1 MKRLFEKLS
10 MCFIMLIVA
19 ATVSSCD
26 YVKQTKSEI
35 RHDDSLMV
43 TNMMREI
50 DNPTFT
56 DYSDAIE
63 YQRSEGQWRHQDSV
77 FFSIPEKVV
86 RDVVSVLEKS
96 GKPVTKMSISNEF
109 EMNKHVYMNLPDKP
123 DSYQAITPPDVPNTE
138 VVDTIIDG
146 KHVQVIQSSSTN
158 IMPKEDQ
165 P

>member
-10 MCFIMLIVA
+10 MCLIMLIVA

-63 YQRSEGQWRHQDSV
+63 FQRSEGQWRHQDSV
-77 FFSIPEKVV
+77 FFSIPEKVM

-109 EMNKHVYMNLPDKP
+109 EMNKHVYMNLPDKS
-123 DSYQAITPPDVPNTE
+123 DLYQAITPPDVPNTE
-138 VVDTIIDG
+138 VVDTIING

-165 P
+165 L

>member
-56 DYSDAIE
+56 DC
-63 YQRSEGQWRHQDSV
+63 
-77 FFSIPEKVV
+77 
-86 RDVVSVLEKS
+86 
-96 GKPVTKMSISNEF
+96 T
-109 EMNKHVYMNLPDKP
+109 
-123 DSYQAITPPDVPNTE
+123 
-138 VVDTIIDG
+138 DTL
-146 KHVQVIQSSSTN
+146 
-158 IMPKEDQ
+158 
-165 P
+165 

>member
-1 MKRLFEKLS
+1 
-10 MCFIMLIVA
+10 MCLIMLIA
-19 ATVSSCD
+19 AIAVSSCD

-43 TNMMREI
+43 FKMMQEI

-63 YQRSEGQWRHQDSV
+63 FQRSEGQWRHQDSV
-77 FFSIPEKVV
+77 FFAIPEKVM

-109 EMNKHVYMNLPDKP
+109 EMNKRVYLNLPDKP
-123 DSYQAITPPDVPNTE
+123 DVYKAITPPDVPNTE

-158 IMPKEDQ
+158 IMPKED
-165 P
+165 

>member
-10 MCFIMLIVA
+10 MCLIMLIVA

-43 TNMMREI
+43 SKMMQEI
-50 DNPTFT
+50 SNPAFNN
-56 DYSDAIE
+56 YADALV
-63 YQRSEGQWRHQDSV
+63 YQKAEGKWRHQDSV
-77 FFSIPEKVV
+77 FLSIPEKVM

-96 GKPVTKMSISNEF
+96 GKPVTKIDIANEF
-109 EMNKHVYMNLPDKP
+109 EMNKHVYLNLPDKQ
-123 DSYQAITPPDVPNTE
+123 DQYSTTAPPDIPNTV

-146 KHVQVIQSSSTN
+146 KHVQIVQSSSTN
-158 IMPKEDQ
+158 ITTKED
-165 P
+165 

>member
-10 MCFIMLIVA
+10 MCLIMLIVA

-43 TNMMREI
+43 SKMMQEI

-63 YQRSEGQWRHQDSV
+63 FQRSEGQWRHQDSV
-77 FFSIPEKVV
+77 FFSIPEKVMQN
-86 RDVVSVLEKS
+86 VVSVLEKS
-96 GKPVTKMSISNEF
+96 GEPVTKISIANEF
-109 EMNKHVYMNLPDKP
+109 ETNKHVYTNLPDKT
-123 DSYQAITPPDVPNTE
+123 DLYQAITPPDVPNTE

-146 KHVQVIQSSSTN
+146 KHVQIVQSSSTN
-158 IMPKEDQ
+158 ITTKED
-165 P
+165 